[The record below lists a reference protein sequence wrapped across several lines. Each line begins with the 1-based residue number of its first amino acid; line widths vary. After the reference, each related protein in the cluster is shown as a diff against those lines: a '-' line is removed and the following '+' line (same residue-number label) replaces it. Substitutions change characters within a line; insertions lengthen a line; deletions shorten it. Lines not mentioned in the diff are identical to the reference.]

1 MFDQRITLAL
11 GAVATALTLGCTG
24 THEASAKS
32 ASADLQIAPA
42 PVTVP
47 NVSSTPA
54 RVSNAA
60 TAPAGIAASS
70 STTAAG
76 AGTSPR
82 TDGPRPGNAI
92 SDSPAVRPPVVVGN
106 HPTPPVLDSLIKG
119 TLPARGLYVYRFGAN
134 PRRMKHLIGIADSTE
149 INALIIDVKD
159 EFGLNYVSD
168 DPMVRKNAGTQ
179 VKASHLAA
187 LVDTIR
193 AHGILPVARIV
204 VFKDSVT
211 ARNNPD
217 HTIRKADGTAWH
229 DKKGQTW
236 VNPYANAIWEYN
248 FRVAE
253 DAIKMGF
260 GEIQFDYIRFPEPY
274 RSLPPQVFPEQHGRS
289 KPEVLAEFLS
299 TARKRFAQYG
309 IRTTADVFGLVTT
322 VGGALEVGQQ
332 WEPIAKSVDVV
343 LPMTYPSHYPP
354 GSFQLPHPNAAPHD
368 VIHIA
373 VSRARERDAKLGITG
388 EHVRPW
394 LQAFSI
400 GKPPYGPE
408 QLEEQKRG
416 VYDSGYDGWVM
427 WEPGSRYDKFLP
439 ALEPTFISR
448 KKNPPVPRPSNRL
461 E

>member
-1 MFDQRITLAL
+1 MRFSKITLATA
-11 GAVATALTLGCTG
+11 AVAATVALACTG
-24 THEASAKS
+24 AHEAGAKS
-32 ASADLQIAPA
+32 ATPEVHAA
-42 PVTVP
+42 PVTHE
-47 NVSSTPA
+47 PA
-54 RVSNAA
+54 TASSNAA
-60 TAPAGIAASS
+60 PVDNQPGASQGGATQGSAPQATAAS
-70 STTAAG
+70 
-76 AGTSPR
+76 
-82 TDGPRPGNAI
+82 
-92 SDSPAVRPPVVVGN
+92 

-119 TLPARGLYVYRFGAN
+119 TLAARGLYVFRFGAN
-134 PRRMKHLIGIADSTE
+134 PRRLKHLIGIADSTE

-159 EFGLNYVSD
+159 EFGLNYESN

-179 VKASHLAA
+179 VKAHNLQA

-217 HTIRKADGTAWH
+217 HTIRKVDGTPWH
-229 DKKGQTW
+229 DKKGLTW

-253 DAIKMGF
+253 EAIRMGF
-260 GEIQFDYIRFPEPY
+260 GEIQFDYIRFPEPFK
-274 RSLPPQVFPEQHGRS
+274 SLPQQVFPEQNGRS
-289 KPEVLAEFLS
+289 KPQVLAEFLK
-299 TARKRFAQYG
+299 TARERFAKLG
-309 IRTTADVFGLVTT
+309 VRTTADIFGLVTT

-332 WEPIAKSVDVV
+332 WEHVSPNVDVV
-343 LPMTYPSHYPP
+343 LPMVYPSHYPP
-354 GSFQLPHPNAAPHD
+354 GSFQLPHPNAAPYD

-373 VSRARERDAKLGITG
+373 ISRARERDEKLGIKG

-400 GKPPYGPE
+400 GKPPYGAHE
-408 QLEEQKRG
+408 LEEQKRA

-439 ALEPTFISR
+439 ALEKTFVSR
-448 KKNPPVPRPSNRL
+448 KKNPPVPRPANRL
-461 E
+461 D